1 MSEENQIEVEEAVD
15 VVEQEESLEEASS
28 AAADT
33 LKPSA
38 TKTQML
44 GDLMSKVAGMTK
56 QDLSAFLDK
65 TLAQVGKEADSVPD
79 NSGKNAASISNS
91 GVSTPSPRVAVPA
104 KAMKEDMDEL
114 LADQEDLSEEFKSAA
129 STLFEAAVQNRVI
142 LEATRIEEEF
152 EAKLE
157 EQVTKS
163 VDELHEQVEQYM
175 DYVVEQW
182 MQENEVAIESNFR
195 VQATESF
202 IDGLKNLFAESYVE
216 VPEEKVDL
224 IADLQQSVAELEES
238 LESVQAEN
246 LKLNNM
252 ISEASVEAAFE
263 EVAEGLVDTQTEKLR
278 SLAEGIEY
286 ADSSE
291 YAEKLKIIKEQY
303 FTESKNENEG
313 STGLINEEVSVGS
326 NDEDE
331 SDTAA
336 VVPEEMKHYFQA
348 ISSTIRK

>member
-91 GVSTPSPRVAVPA
+91 GAGTPSPRVAVPA

-286 ADSSE
+286 ADSTE